1 MSIWNL
7 ELTWVGNILTMVLY
21 REEAHAVGVYEQVK
35 QALQDI
41 VVPELKALQ
50 GEIKSVRVEITSET
64 WKTISLTT
72 PPVKQSQTTMCLFR
86 TLFIK

>member
-1 MSIWNL
+1 MEFGIDLGRKCFYHCFLNCGCIR
-7 ELTWVGNILTMVLY
+7 TG
-21 REEAHAVGVYEQVK
+21 K

-41 VVPELKALQ
+41 VAPELKALQ

-64 WKTISLTT
+64 WKIISLTT